1 MTKNDNFKEYGM
13 PVVVLVAICFV
24 TTLLLAL
31 TNSVSEPIIIRN
43 QAITATANRKE
54 LLPDADDFTQLEID
68 SYASST
74 DGKASGIGNS
84 ISGSGASG
92 SKSLISMGICCDG
105 VKS

>member
-43 QAITATANRKE
+43 AAITATENRKE
-54 LLPDADDFTQLEID
+54 LLPDADDFTQLDWTAMRPLQTIRLP
-68 SYASST
+68 SQKFTRQTMIQVMS
-74 DGKASGIGNS
+74 
-84 ISGSGASG
+84 
-92 SKSLISMGICCDG
+92 
-105 VKS
+105 